1 MSRADDETKFM
12 GRVPTIGRIV
22 VYRSLGD
29 ADGKYPAE
37 DHPALITGVNRTA
50 DGTYDGTVALHVFY
64 RTGGFDME
72 GVEETPT
79 IQRGKWRWPERV
91 S

>member
-1 MSRADDETKFM
+1 
-12 GRVPTIGRIV
+12 VI
-22 VYRSLGD
+22 YRSLGD

-37 DHPALITGVNRTA
+37 DHPAIITGVNRNA

-64 RTGGFDME
+64 RTGGFDMDRVWE
-72 GVEETPT
+72 ADPRPHVTPSDR
-79 IQRGKWRWPERV
+79 RGKWSWPERV